1 MGRHPR
7 ARMTTGGCGTVFAVA
22 NLLLFMGLMYWA
34 WRYGI
39 NHYLCVAAVSGDLN
53 TAETMLR
60 LGASPNYRLP
70 NGDTP
75 LTLAARA
82 GHPLIVIS
90 LLRAGADVNL
100 PRSNGETPLFAAV
113 EGGHLA
119 VARILLENRADANR
133 AHRSGVTPL
142 MIASRDGRVDMV
154 QLLLAYGA
162 DPTVRDL
169 RGFDAFHF
177 VKGKKGQQYQPIEQL
192 LRAALSTQ
200 GEKRSTN
207 P

>member
-7 ARMTTGGCGTVFAVA
+7 AWMTTGGCGTTFAVA
-22 NLLLFMGLMYWA
+22 NLLLFVVLMYWV

-70 NGDTP
+70 NGDTS

-82 GHPLIVIS
+82 GHPLIVLS
-90 LLRAGADVNL
+90 LLSAGADVNL
-100 PRSNGETPLFAAV
+100 PRSNGETPLFVAV

-119 VARILLENRADANR
+119 VARILLENRADVNR
-133 AHRSGVTPL
+133 ANRSGVTPL
-142 MIASRDGRVDMV
+142 MIASRDGRVEMV
-154 QLLLAYGA
+154 QLLLAYRA
-162 DPTVRDL
+162 DPTLRDQ

-177 VKGKKGQQYQPIEQL
+177 VKSKEGQQYQQIEQV
-192 LRAALSTQ
+192 LREALGTQ
-200 GEKRSTN
+200 GKK
-207 P
+207 